1 MTTSHRNDITSKLQ
15 LLTLHF
21 PKLRLVWSPSP
32 FATAELFHELKV
44 LNKLKI
50 TEFKFNLFSLSNR
63 MYLTITY

>member
-32 FATAELFHELKV
+32 FATSELFQELKV
-44 LNKLKI
+44 ILM
-50 TEFKFNLFSLSNR
+50 SN
-63 MYLTITY
+63 

>member
-32 FATAELFHELKV
+32 FATAELFQELKV
-44 LNKLKI
+44 LILVY
-50 TEFKFNLFSLSNR
+50 FYNLYLFIISRTVFSAR
-63 MYLTITY
+63 AY

>member
-32 FATAELFHELKV
+32 FATAELFQELKV
-44 LNKLKI
+44 YSYLLYKLNM
-50 TEFKFNLFSLSNR
+50 FD
-63 MYLTITY
+63 

>member
-32 FATAELFHELKV
+32 FATAELFQELKV
-44 LNKLKI
+44 IFSDKLNI
-50 TEFKFNLFSLSNR
+50 CNFN
-63 MYLTITY
+63 

>member
-32 FATAELFHELKV
+32 FATAELFQELKV
-44 LNKLKI
+44 FINLKYKASRCVI
-50 TEFKFNLFSLSNR
+50 
-63 MYLTITY
+63 